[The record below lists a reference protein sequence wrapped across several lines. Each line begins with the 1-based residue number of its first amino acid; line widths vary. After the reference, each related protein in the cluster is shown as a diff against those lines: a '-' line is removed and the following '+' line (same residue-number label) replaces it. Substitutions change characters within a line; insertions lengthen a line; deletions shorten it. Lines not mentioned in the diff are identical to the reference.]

1 MIYCVE
7 DDINI
12 RELIIYTLN
21 HTGFKAKGFANS
33 KEFFKEVNIFKPDL
47 VLLDIM
53 LPDENGNDILKK
65 LRSNNDTV
73 KIPVIMLTAKTNEYD
88 KVVALDQGADDYVT
102 KPFGMMELISRIKA
116 VLRRSNDKI
125 KQDVLTYKELSVDL
139 NSHEVYLN
147 DTLVELTVKEF
158 ELLSNLMKSRNIVL
172 TRDVLLEKIWGYSFD
187 GETRTVDVHIR
198 SLRKKLGSYSHYI
211 ETVHGLG
218 YKLGK
223 KDEK

>member
-73 KIPVIMLTAKTNEYD
+73 KIPVIMLTARGDDFDE
-88 KVVALDQGADDYVT
+88 AHGFEIGADDYVI
-102 KPFGMMELISRIKA
+102 KPVKLTALAARIKA
-116 VLRRSNDKI
+116 LFRRLDK
-125 KQDVLTYKELSVDL
+125 
-139 NSHEVYLN
+139 NA
-147 DTLVELTVKEF
+147 
-158 ELLSNLMKSRNIVL
+158 
-172 TRDVLLEKIWGYSFD
+172 LEKKIIFWVFH
-187 GETRTVDVHIR
+187 TAQL
-198 SLRKKLGSYSHYI
+198 SLS
-211 ETVHGLG
+211 
-218 YKLGK
+218 
-223 KDEK
+223 

>member
-21 HTGFKAKGFANS
+21 NTGFKAKGFANS
-33 KEFFKEVNIFKPDL
+33 KEFFKEVNILKPDL

-65 LRSNNDTV
+65 LRSNIDTL

-147 DTLVELTVKEF
+147 DALVELTVKEF

-198 SLRKKLGSYSHYI
+198 SLRKKLGPYSHYI

>member
-1 MIYCVE
+1 
-7 DDINI
+7 
-12 RELIIYTLN
+12 
-21 HTGFKAKGFANS
+21 
-33 KEFFKEVNIFKPDL
+33 
-47 VLLDIM
+47 
-53 LPDENGNDILKK
+53 
-65 LRSNNDTV
+65 
-73 KIPVIMLTAKTNEYD
+73 MLTAKTNEYD

-102 KPFGMMELISRIKA
+102 KTFGMMELISRIKA